1 MRTILIAAR
10 HGETDYNARDCF
22 QGHLDAPLNER
33 GLAHAAHLA
42 ARLSGHVFTQI
53 YASPLQRARQTAE
66 IVAAGRPVVLDERLK
81 EIDFGIMDGM
91 PIADARASGLYAL
104 RDKDRMSY
112 APEGGES
119 FTQLLRRVQDFF
131 KDTGIMKA
139 EGPTLIVSHQG
150 TTRMIAA
157 CLGLFPA
164 TIAAYTPFGH
174 ESLLIA
180 DADEAGRIAA
190 RIED

>member
-22 QGHLDAPLNER
+22 QGHLDAPLNAN
-33 GLAHAAHLA
+33 GLQHAARVA
-42 ARLSGHVFTQI
+42 ARLAGCDFARI
-53 YASPLQRARQTAE
+53 YASPLQRSLRTAE
-66 IVAAGRPVVLDERLK
+66 IVAAGRTVIVDDRLK
-81 EIDFGIMDGM
+81 EIDFGVMDGM
-91 PIADARASGLYAL
+91 PIAEAKASGLYAQ
-104 RDKDRMSY
+104 RDKDRM
-112 APEGGES
+112 AFQPVGGES
-119 FTQLLRRVQDFF
+119 FAQLLQRVQRFLNDS
-131 KDTGIMKA
+131 GIMKA
-139 EGPTLIVSHQG
+139 EGPALIVSHQG

-164 TIAAYTPFGH
+164 TIAAYRPFGH

-180 DADEAGRIAA
+180 EADETGRITA